1 MNKTVDINLAGFLFH
16 IDEEA
21 YSRLKQYLHAV
32 EASLNNDPGKSE
44 IMSDIEARI
53 AELFFDK
60 QAFQNQV
67 INVGMVEEVIT
78 IMGAPEDYEIDD
90 TETEKS
96 SSETKSTTSE
106 KEIPKKLYRDAN
118 DAYAGGVSSGLGHYF
133 NIEPFWIRLSWVL
146 LTIFTSGSFIL
157 IYLGFWFFVPR
168 ANTTAEQLEMKG
180 QAVNL
185 NSIGESVRSS
195 GENISRKSATF
206 FENAGEILKKL
217 VSFLV
222 KFFGAYL
229 VFIASIVI
237 IGSLIAVTSVFI
249 FKAGENHFYDFINA
263 ANIGIPYQLI
273 GLPIFLLVAIPMFFL
288 GFLGMRLLLKRTKT
302 INKPIVFSLIGVWF
316 LSGIII
322 GVFIYKEANERSQ
335 QAFIHD
341 TTELPFT
348 ANDTL
353 NISALTKLSDTQETN
368 LSRSGFENNS
378 FSVNYDTGE
387 KRILLHKTH
396 LYVKPSSDEKAYIK
410 ISKLGKGKNF
420 DSAKANA
427 EAISYDYKIEGN
439 KLILSKDAMTDFQNE
454 WKNQQLYI
462 NLFIPEG
469 MTVIGN
475 QSTTQMNRNAWD
487 ESTSLNHK
495 EGKYVTMQN
504 QKLICTSCNTSETMH
519 HDHNENYINDNGI
532 NLNFTGDNNE
542 KFHLKID
549 ENGIR
554 IEGKDNSEDFKL
566 KIDENGVQIDG
577 NTD

>member
-21 YSRLKQYLHAV
+21 YARLKQYLNAV
-32 EASLNNDPGKSE
+32 EASLKNDPGKSE

-67 INVGMVEEVIT
+67 INTGMVEEVIA
-78 IMGAPEDYEIDD
+78 IMGEPEDYEIDD
-90 TETEKS
+90 TEAPINEKS
-96 SSETKSTTSE
+96 AETNTESN
-106 KEIPKKLYRDAN
+106 PAKKLYRDAN

-133 NIEPFWIRLSWVL
+133 NIEPFWIRLAWVL

-185 NSIGESVRSS
+185 NNIGQSIRDGSD
-195 GENISRKSATF
+195 NIQRKSATF

-217 VSFLV
+217 LTFLI

-229 VFIASIVI
+229 VFIASVVI
-237 IGSLIAVTSVFI
+237 IGSLITVTSIFI
-249 FKAGENHFYDFINA
+249 FKAGENYWYDFLSA
-263 ANIGIPYQLI
+263 ANIGIPYQLM

-288 GFLGMRLLLKRTKT
+288 GFLGMRLLLKRSKA
-302 INKPIVFSLIGVWF
+302 INKPIIFSLIGLWF
-316 LSGIII
+316 LSGIIV
-322 GVFIYKEANERSQ
+322 GVFIYKEVNERSQ

-348 ANDTL
+348 AKDTL
-353 NISALTKLSDTQETN
+353 TISALTNLSDTQETN

-378 FSVNYDTGE
+378 FSVNYDAGE

-410 ISKLGKGKNF
+410 ISKLGRGKNF

-439 KLILSKDAMTDFQNE
+439 KLILSKDAITAFQNE
-454 WKNQQLYI
+454 WKNQHLYI

-495 EGKYVTMQN
+495 EGKYVTMEN

-519 HDHNENYINDNGI
+519 HDHKENYINDNGI

-549 ENGIR
+549 ESGIH
-554 IEGKDNSEDFKL
+554 IEGKDNNEDFKL
-566 KIDENGVQIDG
+566 NIDENGIQIDG